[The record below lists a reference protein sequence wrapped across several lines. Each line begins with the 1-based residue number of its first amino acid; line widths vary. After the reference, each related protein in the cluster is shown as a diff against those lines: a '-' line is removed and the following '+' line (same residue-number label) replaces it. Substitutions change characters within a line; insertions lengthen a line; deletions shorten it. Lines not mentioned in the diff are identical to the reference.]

1 MSQEDQKVMSTVKI
15 QAWWR
20 GTLVRRALLHA
31 ALSALVI
38 QCWWRMIL
46 AKMVDRRRRVILKQF
61 LKEERAAVRLQSWV
75 RMWRAR
81 QQYCQVLSAVR
92 VIQAFWRSHTC
103 TYRGLIKGHYQVT
116 TRELHLELQIVLG
129 SGPCIMT
136 ECIPLPIK
144 Q

>member
-1 MSQEDQKVMSTVKI
+1 MSQENQRAMSTLKI

-31 ALSALVI
+31 ALRAWVI
-38 QCWWRMIL
+38 QCWWRAIV
-46 AKMVDRRRRVILKQF
+46 AKLLEKRRNVILKTF
-61 LKEERAAVRLQSWV
+61 LKEEQAAVRLQSCV

-81 QQYCQVLSAVR
+81 QHYLQVLSAVR
-92 VIQAFWRSHTC
+92 VIQAFWRAHTC
-103 TYRGLIKGHYQVT
+103 MSRGCIRGYYRVT
-116 TRELHLELQIVLG
+116 TKELHLELEILLG
-129 SGPCIMT
+129 SGPCVMK